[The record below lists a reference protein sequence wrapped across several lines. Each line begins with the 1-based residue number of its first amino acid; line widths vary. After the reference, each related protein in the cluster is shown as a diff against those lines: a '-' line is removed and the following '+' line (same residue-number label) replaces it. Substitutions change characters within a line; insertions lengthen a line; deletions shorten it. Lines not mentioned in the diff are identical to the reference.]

1 MLRRIVSSAVTLA
14 LVFAMQ
20 SSDAAFLFA
29 PSPVGPPSFSARE
42 TGSPDKVRLDRI
54 LLPRGFSID
63 VFADVEQARSLA
75 LGPKGTVFVGSL
87 SRGTVTALVDRNRD
101 GKADETIIIAKDL
114 NTPNGVALSDGAL
127 YVAEINRVL
136 RFDAIE
142 DNLRSPPKPATVN
155 DTFPTE
161 KAHGWKFIGF
171 GPDGKL
177 YVPVGAPCNVC
188 EKEDMRY
195 GSIMRMD
202 PDGKN
207 LQVYAR
213 GVRNTVGFSW
223 HPETKE
229 LWFTDNGRDWLG
241 DDLPPD
247 ELNRAPKAG
256 MHFGFPYVQG
266 GDLLDPEFGK
276 GKRIEDFTPPAQK
289 LGPHVASL
297 GMRFYTGNQFPA
309 DYKNAIFIAE
319 HGSWNRSKPIGYRV
333 TLVKLKGNNAI
344 SYEPFAQGWL
354 TGGEVSGRPV
364 DVLVMPDGSLLV
376 SDDYA
381 GKVYRI
387 SYKG

>member
-1 MLRRIVSSAVTLA
+1 MLRQCLSPA
-14 LVFAMQ
+14 LVGALVALT
-20 SSDAAFLFA
+20 SVSTVGAA
-29 PSPVGPPSFSARE
+29 PPGPAGLE
-42 TGSPDKVRLDRI
+42 RI
-54 LLPRGFSID
+54 TLPAGFTID
-63 VFADVEQARSLA
+63 VYADDVEQARSLA

-87 SRGTVTALVDRNRD
+87 SRGTVTALVDRDGD
-101 GKADETIIIAKDL
+101 GKADEAIVVAEDL
-114 NTPNGVALSDGAL
+114 NTPNGVAVRDGAL
-127 YVAEINRVL
+127 FVAEINRVL

-142 DNLRSPPKPATVN
+142 ENLRTPPKPVVVN
-155 DTFPTE
+155 DSFP
-161 KAHGWKFIGF
+161 KDKSHGWKFIAF

-188 EKEDMRY
+188 EKEDTRY
-195 GSIMRMD
+195 ASIMRMD

-207 LQVYAR
+207 LEVFAR

-241 DDLPPD
+241 DDQPPD

-256 MHFGFPYVQG
+256 MHFGFPYVHG
-266 GDLLDPEFGK
+266 GYILDPEFGK
-276 GKRIEDFTPPAQK
+276 GKRAEDYTPPVQK

-297 GMRFYTGNQFPA
+297 GMRFYTGTRFPA
-309 DYKNAIFIAE
+309 EYRSAIFIAE

-333 TLVKLKGNNAI
+333 SLVKLQGDRAV

-354 TGGEVSGRPV
+354 VGGDVSGRPV

-376 SDDYA
+376 SDDHA